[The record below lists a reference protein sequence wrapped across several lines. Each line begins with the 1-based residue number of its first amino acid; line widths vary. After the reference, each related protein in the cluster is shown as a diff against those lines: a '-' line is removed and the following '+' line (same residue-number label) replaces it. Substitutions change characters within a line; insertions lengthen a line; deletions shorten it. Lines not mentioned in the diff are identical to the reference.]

1 MRWVTHFRY
10 ARKYVGDQTYDQKPA
25 IEWHRTFREEEAIRL
40 CLKHFRQKNYTHV
53 FDSLL
58 KGSNV
63 QLEDPRLTKLHEAI
77 VVHGDYELTENLI
90 ESAIQ
95 GIRKQLLKLLTC
107 FIYENFSSLH

>member
-1 MRWVTHFRY
+1 MRWVTHFQSC
-10 ARKYVGDQTYDQKPA
+10 RKIYVGDQTYNQKPA

-77 VVHGDYELTENLI
+77 VVQGDYELTENLI

-95 GIRKQLLKLLTC
+95 GTRKQLCTVEVGI
-107 FIYENFSSLH
+107 FTQIF